1 MSDLLATGAAWLAD
15 QLLQHAAQ
23 EVTYVRGA
31 ESITLQATVGR
42 REVLVE
48 TSVGIVER
56 HEQWEFLVRTSDLVF
71 AGVTVEPARGDRIK
85 HVRAGVTHVYEVMPL
100 AGEDAYRPSDPF
112 GNLWRVHA
120 KYVGVE

>member
-1 MSDLLATGAAWLAD
+1 MPDLLATGAAWLAD
-15 QLLQHAAQ
+15 KLLQHAAQ

-31 ESITLQATVGR
+31 ESITLPATVGR

-56 HEQWEFLVRTSDLVF
+56 HEQWEFLLRTSDLVYG
-71 AGVTVEPARGDRIK
+71 GVTVEPARGDRIK

-120 KYVGVE
+120 KYIGTE